1 MRVLHLAALVLCL
14 APALA
19 RAEARHQLLSG
30 STIVKDGRT
39 VGFRARIL
47 VDPQGL
53 TRVHK
58 QLGGDVRLGLGSGR
72 YTGSRA
78 GNDHRDAIAG
88 VRPGYIIHQLSMRE
102 VTGPAPGDRGPPTHT
117 LRTNGQL
124 KEVEV
129 EVLYADNPQL
139 RPGAKVDL
147 VAAFWKQYF
156 WHPWGAADGPLH
168 SSQDFVIEL
177 PR

>member
-1 MRVLHLAALVLCL
+1 MRAVGLVVLALL
-14 APALA
+14 PA
-19 RAEARHQLLSG
+19 RARADARHQLLSG

-39 VGFRARIL
+39 IGFRARIL
-47 VDPQGL
+47 VDPRGV
-53 TRVHK
+53 TSTHK
-58 QLGGDVRLGLGSGR
+58 KLGGDVRLGLGSLR
-72 YTGSRA
+72 CTGSRA

-88 VRPGYIIHQLSMRE
+88 VRPGYIVHQLTMRE
-102 VTGPAPGDRGPPTHT
+102 VTGPGPADRGSPTQT

-129 EVLYADNPQL
+129 EVLYADNPRL
-139 RPGAKVDL
+139 RPGDKVDV

-156 WHPWGAADGPLH
+156 WHAWGAADGPQH